1 VGNWTQIGFG
11 GGPFGRTHN
20 RSNEI
25 TDVFTGFSDYDP
37 TYDENGNTTY
47 IALPTSEERTFTYD
61 AWNRLREVKVSGVPI
76 LSYVYDALGRRIR
89 ETAGSGEEYYYGAG
103 WQVLSERDGPTSSD
117 DTLREYVW
125 GLQYIDEILARD
137 EDKTGDG
144 DTRDAG
150 DETIYYVQ
158 DANWNVRTLL
168 DDSGSAVGR
177 VLYDPYGLPSFL
189 EGDWDTLSSSAYG
202 NRVLFTGRLW
212 NPTSLTYD
220 YRNREYSPYLGR
232 FLQRDPIGIWGDEAN
247 AGRGYGY
254 AGSGPI
260 GSTDPFGD
268 LTCTATATV
277 TSFVRPTGEYLDN
290 PAAAVADIMGAVRSQ
305 DPIRI
310 ALEYTR
316 YHETVYTCSCKVE
329 CDDSCPEGTL

>member
-1 VGNWTQIGFG
+1 SFERGVRSMDEITSPVRTIDWDLDLVGNWTQIGFG

-61 AWNRLREVKVSGVPI
+61 AWNRLREVKVSGVAI

-89 ETAGSGEEYYYGAG
+89 ETADSGEEYYYGAG
-103 WQVLSERDGPTSSD
+103 WQVLSERDGATSSD

-144 DTRDAG
+144 DTRDVG

-158 DANWNVRTLL
+158 DANWNVITLL
-168 DDSGSAVGR
+168 DESGAAVER

-189 EGDWDTLSSSAYG
+189 EGDWDAISSSAYG

-247 AGRGYGY
+247 AGNGYSY
-254 AGSGPI
+254 PADPVALL
-260 GSTDPFGD
+260 DPFG
-268 LTCTATATV
+268 LQRESPGGRIVPGTRTHQQNCA
-277 TSFVRPTGEYLDN
+277 
-290 PAAAVADIMGAVRSQ
+290 GAS
-305 DPIRI
+305 
-310 ALEYTR
+310 
-316 YHETVYTCSCKVE
+316 CSRASWISWPSLGIPC
-329 CDDSCPEGTL
+329 GT